1 MTPAD
6 PTRAPGTRPFAN
18 WAAVGVL
25 LATGAA
31 LFATLNNPKAH
42 AVLPAGAAASV
53 VVPAELVPTPA
64 SAALNDS
71 VPSAEDVFRTGPRPL
86 AEVQS
91 PTF

>member
-64 SAALNDS
+64 SAASNDS